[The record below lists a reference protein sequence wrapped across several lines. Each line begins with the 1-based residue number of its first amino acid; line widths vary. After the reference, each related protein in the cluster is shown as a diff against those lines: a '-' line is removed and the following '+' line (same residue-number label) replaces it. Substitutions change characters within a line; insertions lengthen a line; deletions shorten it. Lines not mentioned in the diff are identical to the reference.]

1 MYMTAA
7 PQRSTLHFLK
17 DAFASRLGRCVRCMR
32 LSVGLM
38 LASLLLLAAA
48 TSVGA
53 SSELSFFF
61 AIPASLFT
69 VWSGM
74 HGVAYVVRGPERAT
88 GCRSCA
94 EKRAAYRRR
103 NRWRRFKAR
112 LLGRPIATRAHG
124 RANCADCGKR
134 TAPEEM
140 GAAPPA
146 AEDMRH
152 VVDDS
157 AEFQRLLP
165 RLVSPM
171 PADTWE
177 ANMLHYFLYDL
188 MPDEEGRES
197 HAVFITRWE
206 DDAPVSAII
215 VTPDPSGG
223 DPRLVDLRSGPL
235 APVGVVRTLPP
246 S

>member
-1 MYMTAA
+1 MYMTTG
-7 PQRSTLHFLK
+7 PQRSTQQDLRA
-17 DAFASRLGRCVRCMR
+17 AFASKLGRCARCIR
-32 LSVGLM
+32 LSVSLM
-38 LASLLLLAAA
+38 LGSLFLLAAA
-48 TSVGA
+48 NSIGA
-53 SSELSFFF
+53 SSAVSFFF
-61 AIPASLFT
+61 AIPACVFT

-74 HGVAYVVRGPERAT
+74 HGVAYVWRGPERAT

-103 NRWRRFKAR
+103 NRWRRLKAR
-112 LLGRPIATRAHG
+112 LLGRAAPRRGHAS
-124 RANCADCGKR
+124 ANCTDCGHR

-140 GAAPPA
+140 SAAPPA

-157 AEFQRLLP
+157 PEFQRLSP

-188 MPDEEGRES
+188 MPDDEGRES

-206 DDAPVSAII
+206 DDAPVSAMI
-215 VTPDPSGG
+215 VTPDPAGG
-223 DPRLVDLRSGPL
+223 NPGLVDLRSDRGMPIGVL
-235 APVGVVRTLPP
+235 QAPR
-246 S
+246 SS